1 VVRGLR
7 VDHGMS
13 ARIVTKCS
21 VCGNAK
27 LEKVLSL
34 GSSPPTCVMQPA
46 GELRRPEQHYPL
58 EVLYCHDC
66 TLAQLSV
73 IVDPAEM
80 FPSDYPYSSGHSKAL
95 HENFEDLA
103 DQASLYY
110 GPKDL
115 VVDIGANDST
125 LLGKFGPCI
134 AVGVEPTQQA
144 FKGDAD
150 AMWLSF
156 FSERVAREIV
166 EEYGQAKVITACNV
180 LAHVEDIDDV
190 MKGIR
195 LLLAPD
201 GVLIAENHDLASV
214 IDGQWD
220 TIYHEHLRFFS
231 PYSFDWLLRKHGLAM
246 QEWKRIPTHGG
257 SFRMVA
263 SRTGHHRSARRR
275 EYDFEALAESARATR
290 VELRLGCTTDR
301 VEVTNFGAAKRE
313 WLEVP
318 SGRIYGVGATARA
331 TTIINYCGL
340 DVEDVACVCE
350 VSGSDKIG
358 RLIPGT
364 RIPVV
369 DEARLFEDQPAE
381 VVLFSWH
388 MADVIVPKLRE
399 KGYEGE
405 IVIPLNTGAP
415 A

>member
-1 VVRGLR
+1 
-7 VDHGMS
+7 MS
-13 ARIVTKCS
+13 ARMVTKCS
-21 VCGNAK
+21 VCGNPK

-34 GSSPPTCVMQPA
+34 GSSPPTCAMQPTSD
-46 GELRRPEQHYPL
+46 LRQPEQHYPL

-156 FSERVAREIV
+156 FSERVAREIA

-190 MKGIR
+190 MRGIR
-195 LLLAPD
+195 FLLAPD

-214 IDGQWD
+214 VNGQWD

-263 SRTGHHRSARRR
+263 DRMGHHRSARRR
-275 EYDFEALAESARATR
+275 EYDWEGLVLSAYETRKTLRSAALGI
-290 VELRLGCTTDR
+290 VG
-301 VEVTNFGAAKRE
+301 
-313 WLEVP
+313 
-318 SGRIYGVGATARA
+318 IGATARA
-331 TTIINYCGL
+331 TTIINFCGL
-340 DVEDVACVCE
+340 DVDDIAYVCE

-369 DEARLFEDQPAE
+369 DEARLFDDPLGRDA
-381 VVLFSWH
+381 VLFSWH

-405 IVIPLNTGAP
+405 IIIPLGTGAL

>member
-1 VVRGLR
+1 
-7 VDHGMS
+7 MS

-166 EEYGQAKVITACNV
+166 EEYGQAKVVTACNV

-214 IDGQWD
+214 VDGQWD

-246 QEWKRIPTHGG
+246 QEWKHIPTHGG

-263 SRTGHHRSARRR
+263 SRNGHHRSARRR
-275 EYDFEALAESARATR
+275 EYNWEGLRKSAFRTR
-290 VELRLGCTTDR
+290 SELRLGVD
-301 VEVTNFGAAKRE
+301 GGYA
-313 WLEVP
+313 
-318 SGRIYGVGATARA
+318 YGIGATARA
-331 TTIINYCGL
+331 TTIINYCGF
-340 DVEDVACVCE
+340 DVEDIACVCE

-364 RIPVV
+364 SIPVV

-388 MADVIVPKLRE
+388 MADVIVPRLRE

-405 IVIPLNTGAP
+405 IIIPLNTGAP

>member
-1 VVRGLR
+1 
-7 VDHGMS
+7 
-13 ARIVTKCS
+13 
-21 VCGNAK
+21 
-27 LEKVLSL
+27 
-34 GSSPPTCVMQPA
+34 MQPTD
-46 GELRRPEQHYPL
+46 RPRVEETHYPL
-58 EVLYCHDC
+58 DLMYCDDC

-73 IVDPAEM
+73 AVDPGVV
-80 FPSDYPYSSGHSKAL
+80 FPVDYPYSSGNSKAL

-103 DQASLYY
+103 QQASLYY

-115 VVDIGANDST
+115 VVDIGANDGT
-125 LLGKFGPCI
+125 LLGKFRECI
-134 AVGVEPTQQA
+134 AVGVEPTWQGL
-144 FKGDAD
+144 KGDMD
-150 AMWLSF
+150 AVWQSF
-156 FSERVAREIV
+156 FSEKVAGQIV
-166 EEYGQAKVITACNV
+166 EKYGQAKVITACNV

-190 MKGIR
+190 MRGIR
-195 LLLAPD
+195 HLLAPD

-214 IDGQWD
+214 VLGQWD

-231 PYSFDWLLRKHGLAM
+231 PRSFEWLLRKHGLAM
-246 QEWKRIPTHGG
+246 EEWKRIPTHGG

-263 SRTGHHRSARRR
+263 GRRSHHRSTGKPWK
-275 EYDFEALAESARATR
+275 YDFEALRWLAQQARDELRAVTTSARA
-290 VELRLGCTTDR
+290 
-301 VEVTNFGAAKRE
+301 
-313 WLEVP
+313 
-318 SGRIYGVGATARA
+318 YGIGATARA

-340 DVEDVACVCE
+340 DVEDIACVCE

-405 IVIPLNTGAP
+405 IIIPLGTGAP

>member
-1 VVRGLR
+1 MRC
-7 VDHGMS
+7 D
-13 ARIVTKCS
+13 
-21 VCGNAK
+21 VCGNPNLK
-27 LEKVLSL
+27 LVLSL
-34 GSSPPTCVMQPA
+34 GSSPPTCAMQSA
-46 GELRRPEQHYPL
+46 EGLRGPETHYPL
-58 EVLYCHDC
+58 DLMYCADC

-73 IVDPAEM
+73 VVPAEVM
-80 FPSDYPYSSGHSKAL
+80 FPPDYPYSSGHSKAL

-110 GPKDL
+110 GPNDL

-134 AVGVEPTQQA
+134 AVGVEPTEQA

-150 AMWLSF
+150 AMWISF

-214 IDGQWD
+214 VNGQWD

-263 SRTGHHRSARRR
+263 DRTGHHRSARRR
-275 EYDFEALAESARATR
+275 EYDFEALAKSALRTR
-290 VELRLGCTTDR
+290 SELRLGID
-301 VEVTNFGAAKRE
+301 GGYA
-313 WLEVP
+313 
-318 SGRIYGVGATARA
+318 YGIGATARA
-331 TTIINYCGL
+331 TTIINYCGF
-340 DVEDVACVCE
+340 DVEDIACVCE

-364 RIPVV
+364 SIPVV
-369 DEARLFEDQPAE
+369 DEERLFEDQPPE

-399 KGYEGE
+399 RGYEGE

>member
-1 VVRGLR
+1 
-7 VDHGMS
+7 MS

-166 EEYGQAKVITACNV
+166 EEYGQAKVVTACNV

-214 IDGQWD
+214 VDGQWD

-263 SRTGHHRSARRR
+263 DRMGHHRSARRR
-275 EYDFEALAESARATR
+275 EYDFEALRKSAVDSRD
-290 VELRLGCTTDR
+290 ELRSLTT
-301 VEVTNFGAAKRE
+301 TTGA
-313 WLEVP
+313 
-318 SGRIYGVGATARA
+318 YGIGATARA

-340 DVEDVACVCE
+340 DIEDIACVCE

-364 RIPVV
+364 SIPVV
-369 DEARLFEDQPAE
+369 DEERLFEDQPAE

-405 IVIPLNTGAP
+405 IIIPLGTGAP